1 MDIKV
6 ELSNIAV
13 MLCTAVTASQTC
25 YQDLAKNVIIKLTE
39 LCLPDK
45 L

>member
-6 ELSNIAV
+6 GLSNIAV
-13 MLCTAVTASQTC
+13 MLCTAISESETS
-25 YQDLAKNVIIKLTE
+25 YQDLAKKVIFQLAE

-45 L
+45 